1 MAVGSRESTPC
12 RASTLRKRNL
22 GGMKLHAVEI
32 LERER
37 FGDHALLRY
46 RWTGL
51 PPEPGQFV
59 MARTAT
65 SAPSLDPF
73 LSRPLFAHDYDGE
86 TMSLL
91 FEIRG
96 RGTALLA
103 EEDAGLLVSDPLG
116 RGYTVDNH
124 GPVTLVGGGVWVS
137 PLKLL
142 SWALDRS
149 GIAHDIYLEIPA
161 TAPEAY
167 AAWISENYPSATLVP
182 TEGAASAS
190 QAVLERI
197 GALSR
202 YAGLYASGPAS
213 MLDAVKR
220 VSGGKVPAQLAVRE
234 RMACANGSCYG
245 CAVPVWEAAERTY
258 ARACVEGPVFP
269 AEVLAW

>member
-1 MAVGSRESTPC
+1 
-12 RASTLRKRNL
+12 
-22 GGMKLHAVEI
+22 MKLHAVEI

-37 FGDHALLRY
+37 FGDHAVLRY
-46 RWTGL
+46 HWTGI

-59 MARTAT
+59 MARTA
-65 SAPSLDPF
+65 AFARSLDPF
-73 LSRPLFAHDYDGE
+73 LSRPLFAHDHEDE
-86 TMSLL
+86 AVSLL

-103 EEDAGLLVSDPLG
+103 EEDARLLVSDPLG
-116 RGYTVDNH
+116 RGYTIDNH
-124 GPVTLVGGGVWVS
+124 GPVMLVGGGVWVS

-142 SWALDRS
+142 SRVLDRS

-161 TAPEAY
+161 IAPEAY
-167 AAWISENYPSATLVP
+167 AIWISENYPSAKLVP
-182 TEGAASAS
+182 TEGAPGLSHTI
-190 QAVLERI
+190 LERI
-197 GALSR
+197 GDLSR
-202 YAGLYASGPAS
+202 YAGLCASGPAS

-258 ARACVEGPVFP
+258 ARACVDGPVFP
-269 AEVLAW
+269 AKVVAW